1 MAILSTLL
9 TIAILP
15 LADLANAERVLG
27 AYIFQR
33 HGDRTAKALGSTTLT
48 DLGATEEYMSGAFFN
63 RRYLLDNSA
72 YQIEGISPKI
82 VNLSQITASAPAD
95 SVIQNSG
102 QAFLQGLYPPAGSSA
117 SQVLR
122 NGSTVEAPLDG
133 YQLIPMSQIQS
144 GSGSEDNTWLQST
157 STCNNAEVSSNDYFY
172 STPFQEL
179 QSSSSKLYQSLA
191 PLTTGIIESSELSYK
206 NAYTIW
212 DLFNVALIHN
222 TTSNFPSS
230 KILTNQTME
239 ELFVLANEHE
249 FNLAYNSSDPIR
261 AVAGMTLAGQIVTA
275 LNNTITSGGSSQI
288 NVQFGAYSTFLSYFG
303 LAELSENVMFTGMPN
318 YASSMTWELV
328 TNASGTGMPSES
340 DISVRF
346 MFHNGTSI
354 VNSTHL
360 KAYPLFGQSE
370 VELPWSQFIESTNK
384 FAISSQQ
391 QWCQSCGNTTGI
403 CAETSDSAANGSSS
417 SSSSS
422 SSSGSSSGGMG
433 LQVAGVIGAM
443 VTLGVFAGLIALI
456 ILVFNLRLVRKSTLT
471 ALNRDQETSMAN
483 PADK

>member
-27 AYIFQR
+27 AYVFQR

-48 DLGATEEYMSGAFFN
+48 DLGAREEYLSGAFFN
-63 RRYLLDNSA
+63 GRYLSDSSA

-82 VNLSQITASAPAD
+82 VNLAQVSASAPED
-95 SVIQNSG
+95 NVIQNSG

-122 NGSTVEAPLDG
+122 NGSTIEAPLDG
-133 YQLIPMSQIQS
+133 YQLIPMSQIES
-144 GSGSEDNTWLQST
+144 GSDSEDNTWLQST
-157 STCNNAEVSSNDYFY
+157 STCYNAEVSSNEYFY
-172 STPFQEL
+172 STPFQE
-179 QSSSSKLYQSLA
+179 QESSSSKLYQSLA
-191 PLTTGIIESSELSYK
+191 PLTTGIITTSQLSYK

-230 KILTNQTME
+230 SILTNQTMQ

-249 FNLAYNSSDPIR
+249 FNLAYNSSAPIR
-261 AVAGMTLAGQIVTA
+261 AVAGMTLAGQVVTA
-275 LNNTITSGGSSQI
+275 LNSTITSGGSSKLS
-288 NVQFGAYSTFLSYFG
+288 VQFGAYSTFLSYFG
-303 LAELSENVMFTGMPN
+303 LAGLTENAMFTGMPN

-328 TNASGTGMPSES
+328 TNASGTGIPAES
-340 DISVRF
+340 DLSVRF

-354 VNSTHL
+354 ENSTHL
-360 KAYPLFGQSE
+360 QAYPLFGQSE
-370 VELPWSQFIESTNK
+370 VELPWLQFVESTNK
-384 FAISSQQ
+384 FALSSQQ

-403 CAETSDSAANGSSS
+403 CAGTSDSTTNASSS
-417 SSSSS
+417 SASS
-422 SSSGSSSGGMG
+422 SSSGSSSGGMD

-443 VTLGVFAGLIALI
+443 VTLGVLAGLTALI
-456 ILVFNLRLVRKSTLT
+456 ILVFKLRLVRKSTLA
-471 ALNRDQETSMAN
+471 ALNRDQETSVAH